1 MDLKK
6 REYLKKKIGVCL
18 PIRIEFGS
26 SQKRPKNLMKLLK
39 RIPFSEDESAEKLFA
54 TLLIQ
59 NNKAHEEGVDSIVCQ
74 ECLIKGV
81 HEHSDTT

>member
-1 MDLKK
+1 L
-6 REYLKKKIGVCL
+6 
-18 PIRIEFGS
+18 
-26 SQKRPKNLMKLLK
+26 NLALLK

-74 ECLIKGV
+74 ECLIEGV